1 MKKTISTHNGSI
13 ANRDHNIRNPKVTDS
28 QKHIDKSLLDQ
39 NEILHDEKHREAYQR
54 IFGQALDEYN
64 QKQKRPERQIKDYY
78 NHVCKDSKR
87 HPVYEMIIQVGD
99 RSNTGVNAPIERE
112 CLKEFYMGWKKRN
125 PNLECIGAYIH
136 ADEKEGTLHMH
147 LDYIPVAHGYKKG
160 LSIQNG
166 LVKAL
171 KEQGFE
177 KQGKATAQ
185 IQWEARE
192 NSALEEICNT
202 HGIEIIHPER
212 ERKEHLSVQQY
223 KQQVSIQET
232 TEQLNKLKHVTRQK
246 ERHSK
251 KLEKK
256 ETALSEILKK
266 KQIEIEKLSQE
277 LKNLEENIFV
287 KKQIERELDEK
298 NAITLQSFQKAQKEL
313 QEIEVNKSISNDKL
327 KQIQAKYDAQKA
339 YFEQIEC
346 NLLAVKEEKAK
357 AEQKLVTL
365 QTEIENQEEFR
376 SAINKELHRELPSIQ
391 KSKKF
396 LGGTETAQS
405 YKVRADQVMKETF
418 LQNLELER
426 NLKHV
431 QRKLSNY
438 QEIIKD
444 LEEKLKNA
452 NKTIDFYKNDSESFQ
467 SLLEFLGEHQNLA
480 QEIYE
485 IMGQKIQDN
494 EKENTVPLTHPSARY

>member
-1 MKKTISTHNGSI
+1 MKKTISTHNGNI

-54 IFGQALDEYN
+54 IFGQALAEYN

-192 NSALEEICNT
+192 NSALEEICNA
-202 HGIEIIHPER
+202 HGIEISHPER

-223 KQQVSIQET
+223 KQQASIQET
-232 TEQLNKLKHVTRQK
+232 TEKLIELKHVICQK

-251 KLEKK
+251 KLEIK
-256 ETALSEILKK
+256 EAALSEILKK
-266 KQIEIEKLSQE
+266 KQMEIEKFNTVSEKLSQE
-277 LKNLEENIFV
+277 VKNLEENIFA
-287 KKQIERELDEK
+287 KKKIEKELDER
-298 NAITLQSFQKAQKEL
+298 NEIAMQSIQKDQKEL
-313 QEIEVNKSISNDKL
+313 QEIESEKSIRTDEL
-327 KQIQAKYDAQKA
+327 MRIQAKYNAQKVYVEESSKDLDFSDIKPNKGFNGKIKSYTVPA
-339 YFEQIEC
+339 AIWETQKICMIERTAQKKADMIFQQKIHELEQSKQSNKIIQLQEENTTLKHRIEVMEKSLENVSKKTEMYKKDSWEFEAFLRILAEHPVLYEQIEQI
-346 NLLAVKEEKAK
+346 LQQLEKQSTKEYNSMI
-357 AEQKLVTL
+357 L
-365 QTEIENQEEFR
+365 
-376 SAINKELHRELPSIQ
+376 
-391 KSKKF
+391 
-396 LGGTETAQS
+396 
-405 YKVRADQVMKETF
+405 
-418 LQNLELER
+418 
-426 NLKHV
+426 
-431 QRKLSNY
+431 
-438 QEIIKD
+438 
-444 LEEKLKNA
+444 
-452 NKTIDFYKNDSESFQ
+452 
-467 SLLEFLGEHQNLA
+467 
-480 QEIYE
+480 
-485 IMGQKIQDN
+485 
-494 EKENTVPLTHPSARY
+494 